1 MSSPGGRP
9 VVAAVLGAA
18 CISSSAIVMRLAG
31 SSASMTALGR
41 CGIALPVL
49 ALLAWLERR
58 HGTSRLTRRGRWL
71 ARVGGVF
78 LAADLI
84 VWSHSIADIGAG
96 LGTVITNLQVVI
108 VTLLAWAVLG
118 ERPRRSLLIA
128 LPVMLG
134 GLALVGGLTGAGAY
148 GAHPGLGVALGIGVA
163 ALYAVYILMLRQAT
177 THHAPQAGHVTAD
190 RPAAVDGT
198 TAARAPVVE
207 SLFQA
212 TLGAA
217 AGSAVIGLALRD
229 FRLGPA
235 WPALGWLALL
245 ALTSQV
251 LGWLLITTSM
261 PRLPAWLVSA
271 LLLVQPVGSVA
282 LSAAF
287 LRERPSL
294 EQLAGVALMLAG
306 VLIAASGRAPG
317 IRSAT
322 GVSRCPGKPHSWA
335 HGDEGLASRVLGSRR
350 AGPRAAGARGL
361 FHFTRHRYH
370 IRAVH
375 RGPATGR
382 QRFFGARH

>member
-9 VVAAVLGAA
+9 VVAAILGAA

-58 HGTSRLTRRGRWL
+58 RGSSRLTRRGRWL
-71 ARVGGVF
+71 ARIAGVF

-84 VWSHSIADIGAG
+84 VWSHAIVDIGAG

-108 VTLLAWAVLG
+108 VTLLAWTLLG

-134 GLALVGGLTGAGAY
+134 GLALVGGLAGTGAY
-148 GAHPGLGVALGIGVA
+148 GAQPRLGAALGIGVA

-177 THHAPQAGHVTAD
+177 THHAPPDGH
-190 RPAAVDGT
+190 PAAGQ
-198 TAARAPVVE
+198 AAAGQVAASRAPVVE

-212 TLGAA
+212 TLGAT
-217 AGSAVIGLALRD
+217 AGSAALGVALQD

-235 WPALGWLALL
+235 WPALGWLVLL

-271 LLLVQPVGSVA
+271 LLLVQPMGSLA
-282 LSAAF
+282 LSAAV
-287 LRERPSL
+287 LRERPTL
-294 EQLAGVALMLAG
+294 PQLAGVALMLAG
-306 VLIAASGRAPG
+306 VLIAASGRGRETRQARDLAP
-317 IRSAT
+317 
-322 GVSRCPGKPHSWA
+322 
-335 HGDEGLASRVLGSRR
+335 
-350 AGPRAAGARGL
+350 AAL
-361 FHFTRHRYH
+361 E
-370 IRAVH
+370 
-375 RGPATGR
+375 
-382 QRFFGARH
+382 

>member
-1 MSSPGGRP
+1 
-9 VVAAVLGAA
+9 
-18 CISSSAIVMRLAG
+18 MRLAG

-41 CGIALPVL
+41 CAIALPVL

-58 HGTSRLTRRGRWL
+58 HGAARLTRQGRWL
-71 ARVGGVF
+71 ARVSGLF

-96 LGTVITNLQVVI
+96 LGTVIGNLQVVI

-148 GAHPGLGVALGIGVA
+148 GADPGVGVALGIGVA
-163 ALYAVYILMLRQAT
+163 ALYSVYILMLRQAT
-177 THHAPQAGHVTAD
+177 VHHTPAGGDVTGS
-190 RPAAVDGT
+190 RP
-198 TAARAPVVE
+198 PVVE

-217 AGSAVIGLALRD
+217 AGSAALGLALRD

-271 LLLVQPVGSVA
+271 LLLIQPIGSVA
-282 LSAAF
+282 LSAAV
-287 LRERPSL
+287 LDERPSL
-294 EQLAGVALMLAG
+294 PQLGGVALMLAG
-306 VLIAASGRAPG
+306 VLIAATGRGRQGGPARQARRATGRAP
-317 IRSAT
+317 SAPEEI
-322 GVSRCPGKPHSWA
+322 VRE
-335 HGDEGLASRVLGSRR
+335 D
-350 AGPRAAGARGL
+350 
-361 FHFTRHRYH
+361 
-370 IRAVH
+370 
-375 RGPATGR
+375 ATLE
-382 QRFFGARH
+382 